1 MRYMLLIYDC
11 ARPDWAPAQEAK
23 RAAVRK
29 YAEECREHGVF
40 IDASPLREEGTSV
53 QVRDDESIVTDG
65 PFAESNELLGGYF
78 LLDCKDQ
85 DEAVEWA
92 KKCPMATEGRIVVR
106 PILEVP
112 EFTNELSGAGIS
124 SVKRTRPGHGPE
136 IGR

>member
-1 MRYMLLIYDC
+1 MQYMLLIYDC

-23 RAAVRK
+23 RAAVRE
-29 YAEECREHGVF
+29 YAEECRAAGVF
-40 IDASPLREEGTSV
+40 IDASPLHLDGVSV
-53 QVRDDESIVTDG
+53 QVREGESIVTDG

-112 EFTNELSGAGIS
+112 EFNREAVRG
-124 SVKRTRPGHGPE
+124 
-136 IGR
+136 

>member
-29 YAEECREHGVF
+29 YAEECREKGVF
-40 IDASPLREEGTSV
+40 VAASPLQLDCVSV
-53 QVRDDESIVTDG
+53 RVRDGEAIVTDG
-65 PFAESNELLGGYF
+65 PFTESNELLGGYF
-78 LLDCKDQ
+78 LLDCQDQ

-92 KKCPMATEGRIVVR
+92 RKCPMAAEGRVVVR

-112 EFTNELSGAGIS
+112 EFIDSAIRG
-124 SVKRTRPGHGPE
+124 
-136 IGR
+136 

>member
-1 MRYMLLIYDC
+1 MQYMLLIYDC

-23 RAAVRK
+23 RAAVRE
-29 YAEECREHGVF
+29 YAEECRAAGVF
-40 IDASPLREEGTSV
+40 IDASPLHLDGVSV
-53 QVRDDESIVTDG
+53 QVRDGESIVTDG

-112 EFTNELSGAGIS
+112 EFTREAVRG
-124 SVKRTRPGHGPE
+124 
-136 IGR
+136 